1 MSCAACSQQQNS
13 RDERKCGLALIAK
26 AENRSAPKWSWLRNN
41 GWHKRTGDCKKK
53 NKVVHVPV
61 LFLLWCWQ
69 AAPAHPFPFV
79 FLLQLWVITK
89 PAMSQLCFVTEM
101 LQRRRNVVF
110 ILLAISCSPCWF
122 AINCNYSLRSAEV
135 QRAALDVKA
144 SDPPPQT
151 QIATTTTWPT
161 EGILNQIY
169 I

>member
-1 MSCAACSQQQNS
+1 MWFGFDSEGREQECPKMVVVKEQRVTQ
-13 RDERKCGLALIAK
+13 K
-26 AENRSAPKWSWLRNN
+26 NRRLQ
-41 GWHKRTGDCKKK
+41 KKK
-53 NKVVHVPV
+53 KVVHVPV